1 MIASVGD
8 ALRGG
13 AYRKCGWRIE
23 TADGNQTRHSAVDR
37 AHRVRCILAV
47 GRDVKMERAGQN
59 VWIIGR
65 QTQARTALCSALE
78 RCGLSVWHGEIG
90 VSARDRSVVDL
101 IVVFLTG
108 EQCEAVG
115 RMLTDPHLRHTK
127 RVFVVDSSDR
137 RARLYCATA
146 RLDDIILEPIG
157 VREALV
163 RILLVL
169 TRSNHAQNVT
179 QAVISFDQSRLP
191 PENRLLCNM
200 YSSGVM
206 PAVVPTANTRGD
218 VETHL
223 RHAHE
228 PLVTAMT
235 KIKRDTAYS
244 DLSMLRE
251 EADDWVRDEA
261 MLPITIV
268 EEPEASLEIPG
279 AIEDKSAE
287 GDSRS
292 ASPSSTPCDDFSE
305 GGLSDGANVV
315 RSNASSGKTRAKRDH
330 AREHA
335 QKPVCK
341 YPTPEEWRA
350 RRFARLDAERSLK
363 ERRQNAILIVAIA
376 VCLSILAVVLYL
388 KSNG

>member
-1 MIASVGD
+1 
-8 ALRGG
+8 
-13 AYRKCGWRIE
+13 
-23 TADGNQTRHSAVDR
+23 
-37 AHRVRCILAV
+37 
-47 GRDVKMERAGQN
+47 MERAGQN

-65 QTQARTALCSALE
+65 QTQARSALCSALE

-90 VSARDRSVVDL
+90 ESARNRSVVDL

-108 EQCEAVG
+108 EQCEVVG
-115 RMLTDPHLRHTK
+115 RLLIDPHLRYAK

-146 RLDDIILEPIG
+146 RLDDMILEPIG

-169 TRSNHAQNVT
+169 TRSNHAQHVA
-179 QAVISFDQSRLP
+179 QAVLTFDQSRLP
-191 PENRLLCNM
+191 PENRLLCSM

-206 PAVVPTANTRGD
+206 PAVGLLANTRGD
-218 VETHL
+218 VETHM

-235 KIKRDTAYS
+235 KIKRDLEYS

-261 MLPITIV
+261 MLSITIV
-268 EEPEASLEIPG
+268 EEPTEASLDDPV
-279 AIEDKSAE
+279 ATEDERAE
-287 GDSRS
+287 DDSRC
-292 ASPSSTPCDDFSE
+292 ASPSSTLCDDSCV
-305 GGLSDGANVV
+305 GVLSDGVNVV
-315 RSNASSGKTRAKRDH
+315 QTNLPSDKARGKRDD
-330 AREHA
+330 ARNIEHA
-335 QKPVCK
+335 NKPICK

-350 RRFARLDAERSLK
+350 QRFARLDAERSLK
-363 ERRQNAILIVAIA
+363 ERRKNAILIVAIA